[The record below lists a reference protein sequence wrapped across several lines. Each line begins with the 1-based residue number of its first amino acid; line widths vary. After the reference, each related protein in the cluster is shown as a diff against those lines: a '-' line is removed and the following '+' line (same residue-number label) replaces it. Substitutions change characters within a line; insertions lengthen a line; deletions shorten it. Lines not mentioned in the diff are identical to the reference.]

1 MKLLNILA
9 VVQKPTATQ
18 ENLNIGIILV
28 IMVIIVLIAS
38 TFFFNKK

>member
-1 MKLLNILA
+1 MNLIDIIA
-9 VVQKPTATQ
+9 VVQKPTAAQ

-28 IMVIIVLIAS
+28 IIIIIVLIAS